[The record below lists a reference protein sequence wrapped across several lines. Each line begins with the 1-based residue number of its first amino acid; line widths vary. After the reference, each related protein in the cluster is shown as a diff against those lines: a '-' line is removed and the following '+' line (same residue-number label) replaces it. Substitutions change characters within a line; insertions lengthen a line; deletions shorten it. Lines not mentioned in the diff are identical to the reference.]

1 MGIFSDIVALAKAGY
16 TPAQVKE
23 LMEIDNAPRSEEAA
37 EITAKEPEQPE
48 QPKEPETDEKET
60 NASSQIAEMQK
71 QIESLKEQLKTA
83 QKNNTKKDL
92 AGSKPEKT
100 LDDIVRSFM

>member
-1 MGIFSDIVALAKAGY
+1 MGIFADIVALAKAGY

-23 LMEIDNAPRSEEAA
+23 LMEIDRAPISEEAA
-37 EITAKEPEQPE
+37 EIPAKEPEQPE

-60 NASSQIAEMQK
+60 EATSQIAEMQK
-71 QIESLKEQLKTA
+71 QINTLKEQLKTA

-92 AGSKPEKT
+92 AGNKPEKT
-100 LDDIVRSFM
+100 LDDIVRNFM

>member
-1 MGIFSDIVALAKAGY
+1 MGIFADIVALAKAGY

-37 EITAKEPEQPE
+37 ETSAKEPEQPE
-48 QPKEPETDEKET
+48 QQKEPETDEQEQDAT
-60 NASSQIAEMQK
+60 SQIAAMQK
-71 QIESLKEQLKTA
+71 EIDTLKEQLKTA

-92 AGSKPEKT
+92 ADTKPKNT
-100 LDDIVRSFM
+100 LDDIVRNFM